1 VSSLSHAA
9 GDHVTDIEIAAY
21 LDRTLT
27 PAERDRVEN
36 HLAAC
41 PDCRQ
46 QLLDT
51 KELLERVRRP
61 RKLMIGGTVAAAA
74 TAVLLF
80 VIARPNASESDQRAL
95 MRGDTAAEPL
105 IAYGPIGTPDRVGLR
120 FVWGAL
126 PGAESYRLTV
136 SRGDAHALWT
146 SSGTDTVATL
156 PDSVILRANECYYWV
171 ADALLSDGTTRSTG
185 LREFGVAR

>member
-1 VSSLSHAA
+1 VNSSSHAGA
-9 GDHVTDIEIAAY
+9 GHITDVEIAAY

-27 PAERDRVEN
+27 PSERDRVED
-36 HLAAC
+36 HLADC

-46 QLLDT
+46 HLLET
-51 KELLERVRRP
+51 KELLEQVRRP
-61 RKLMIGGTVAAAA
+61 RKMLIGGALAAAV
-74 TAVLLF
+74 VLVL
-80 VIARPNASESDQRAL
+80 VIARPNPSETDHRAL
-95 MRGDTAAEPL
+95 VRSNSAAEPL
-105 IAYGPIGTPDRVGLR
+105 IAYGPMGTPNRVGLK

-136 SRGDAHALWT
+136 SGGDAHTLWS

-156 PDSVILRANECYYWV
+156 PDSVILRANEHYYWV
-171 ADALLSDGTTRSTG
+171 ADALLSDGRTRSTG

>member
-1 VSSLSHAA
+1 VNSSSHE
-9 GDHVTDIEIAAY
+9 GRGHLTDVEIAAY

-27 PAERDRVEN
+27 PSERDRVED
-36 HLAAC
+36 HLADC

-46 QLLDT
+46 HLLET
-51 KELLERVRRP
+51 KELLEQVRRP
-61 RKLMIGGTVAAAA
+61 RKLAIGGALVAAV
-74 TAVLLF
+74 VLVL
-80 VIARPNASESDQRAL
+80 VIARPNASGTDQRPL
-95 MRGDTAAEPL
+95 MRGDAASESL
-105 IAYGPIGTPDRVGLR
+105 IAYGPIGMPDRVGLR

-136 SRGDAHALWT
+136 SRADAHAVWS

-156 PDSVILRANECYYWV
+156 PDSVTLRASERYYWV

-185 LREFGVAR
+185 LREFGVGR